1 MTVRPASMECVGEL
15 LMTLYTTGYGRW
27 PAKQRLE
34 RLVRALKKASITTL
48 IDIRHSPCPSNVDPA
63 SNYPAGPRCR

>member
-1 MTVRPASMECVGEL
+1 
-15 LMTLYTTGYGRW
+15 MTLYTTGYGRW